1 MTLHAPADEG
11 AQMTSAT
18 RSGKPARTT
27 SVKHPVDQVLPIP
40 KLAVYGIQHVLAFYA
55 GAVVVPILL
64 AGAIGLTQQEL
75 IHLINADLFTCGI
88 ASIIQ
93 SVGFWKIGVRL
104 PLLQGVTFT
113 AVSPMIAIAM
123 AAGGGTEG
131 LLYIYGS
138 VLIAGLFTF
147 FIAPYFAKLIRFF
160 PPVVTGSVITI
171 IGIALLPVAAQDA
184 VGGPPPPIGPGDP
197 TSTKNLLYA
206 MGTLL
211 LIVVIQRVFKGF
223 MATVAVLAGL
233 VIGTTVAVILGDA
246 TLSGVSDSAWFGV
259 TTPFYFGIPKFSIAA
274 IVSMIVV
281 MLITAVETTGDV
293 FATGEIVEKRVG
305 AEDVS
310 RALRADGLA
319 TFIGGVLNSFPY
331 TCFAENVGLV
341 RLTRIKSRY
350 VVAAAGVFMI
360 LLGLIPKA
368 GALVAS
374 IPSPVLGGAA
384 IAMFATV
391 AVVGIQTLSRVDF
404 HDHRNVVIVGTS
416 IGLAMY
422 VTVQPDVA
430 KAVPEWA
437 QIIFGSGITLG
448 SLTAIILNLV
458 FHHLDRGYGPAVAGT
473 PGSGVIRLEQV
484 NQMSREQFVDTFG
497 RLFQG
502 PSWVAE
508 RAYDR
513 RPFADTPAL
522 RAAFQDA
529 LFTADR
535 GEQRDLL
542 AFYPDLGSDAGPE
555 MSEESKKDRAAAG
568 LTLLNDEDHEQFS
581 HLTSAYRERFGIPLI
596 MSVRDVEK
604 RDQILKSGWDRLQ
617 NSPTQEQATAV
628 IEVAKIANH
637 RFDDLVADASPLVL
651 PRATF
656 LEEVDQLTTPAS
668 ARQLPADDEFAAG
681 TTRFNEL
688 SDDAARAELT
698 SCLDVPRW
706 VDAVMAGRPYP
717 SAQHVLHEARAAA
730 ADFTDDEL
738 RAALA
743 KHPRI
748 GEKAGAGHDVEF
760 SANEQ
765 SAVGGADPAIRQ
777 AILDGNVEYE
787 RRFDRVFLIRAAGR
801 SAQEILAELRRRLAN
816 TPEAERAEVVTQLRE
831 IALIRLETVLA

>member
-1 MTLHAPADEG
+1 MASAPTA
-11 AQMTSAT
+11 S
-18 RSGKPARTT
+18 PARTK

-64 AGAIGLTQQEL
+64 ASAIGLTTEEL

-123 AAGGGTEG
+123 AVGGGTEG
-131 LLYIYGS
+131 LLYIYGA
-138 VLIAGLFTF
+138 VIVAGLFTF
-147 FIAPYFAKLIRFF
+147 FMAPYFAKLIRFF
-160 PPVVTGSVITI
+160 PPVVTGTVITI
-171 IGIALLPVAAQDA
+171 IGIALLPVAALDA
-184 VGGPPPPIGPGDP
+184 VGGGHDPDP
-197 TSTKNLLYA
+197 TNPMNLAYA

-211 LIVVIQRVFKGF
+211 VIVLIQRIFKGF
-223 MATVAVLAGL
+223 LATVAVLAGL
-233 VIGTTVAVILGDA
+233 VIGTAVAFFLGDA
-246 TLSGVSDSAWFGV
+246 SFGSVSESAWFGV
-259 TTPFYFGIPKFSIAA
+259 TTPFYFGIPKFSAAA
-274 IVSMIVV
+274 IISMIVV

-305 AEDVS
+305 GEDVA

-319 TFIGGVLNSFPY
+319 TFLGGVLNSFPY

-341 RLTRIKSRY
+341 RLTRVKSRY

-360 LLGLIPKA
+360 LIGMIPKA

-374 IPSPVLGGAA
+374 IPPPVLGGAA

-391 AVVGIQTLSRVDF
+391 AVVGIQTLGRVDF

-416 IGLAMY
+416 IGLAMF

-448 SLTAIILNLV
+448 SLTAIVLNLV
-458 FHHLDRGYGPAVAGT
+458 FHHLDKGYGPAVAGS
-473 PGSGVIRLEQV
+473 PRGGVIRLDQV
-484 NQMSREQFVDTFG
+484 NKMTRDEFVATFG
-497 RLFQG
+497 SLFQG
-502 PSWVAE
+502 PSWVVE

-529 LFTADR
+529 LFTAD
-535 GEQRDLL
+535 GSEQRDLL
-542 AFYPDLGSDAGPE
+542 AFYPDLGSDSSPE
-555 MSEESKKDRAAAG
+555 TSEETKKDRAASG
-568 LTLLNDEDHEQFS
+568 LLLLNDEDHEQFS

-604 RDQILKSGWDRLQ
+604 RDQILKSGWGRLQ
-617 NSPTQEQATAV
+617 NSPAQEQATAV

-637 RFDDLVADASPLVL
+637 RFDDLVADASPLLL

-668 ARQLPADDEFAAG
+668 TRQEPADDEFAAG
-681 TTRFNEL
+681 TKRFNALPDEV
-688 SDDAARAELT
+688 ARAELKT
-698 SCLDVPRW
+698 CLDVPRW
-706 VDAVMAGRPYP
+706 IDAVMAGRPYP
-717 SAQHVLHEARAAA
+717 SAQHVLHEARSAA

-738 RAALA
+738 QAALG

-760 SANEQ
+760 SKKEQ
-765 SAVGGADPAIRQ
+765 SAVGTADAAVQQ
-777 AILDGNVEYE
+777 AILDGNVQYE
-787 RRFDRVFLIRAAGR
+787 NTFGRVFLIRAAGR
-801 SAQEILAELRRRLAN
+801 PAEEILAELRRRLGN
-816 TPEAERAEVVTQLRE
+816 TPEQERAEVVTQLRE
-831 IALIRLETVLA
+831 IALIRLESILS